1 MSRVRATTTVV
12 GAFLFLV
19 AGAVSA
25 GAQTETGTV
34 TLEASA
40 TKIVFGNDVRLSGST
55 SPATGGETIEIRDA
69 SDAVVGTATTGA
81 AGNFSLTLRPDG
93 SETYRA
99 VSGSATSDPVTVK
112 VRAIVTVRMTE
123 ARLFDDVVVRG
134 TVKPARPGRRVD
146 VALIANGRVVQDRR
160 VEMGSAGGFETTFR
174 VMQPG
179 TIRAR
184 ASFATDDLIR
194 GTSVTAGDATP
205 LPSLR
210 SGSRGLFVQLLED
223 RLVELNYRLAG
234 ARDGHYDFRTA
245 DAVVAFHK
253 VQRMSRVFSVSAATW
268 RALADPVRPR
278 PRRDWRGFHIE
289 VDQTRQVLYTVRD
302 GEITNILHVST
313 GANGATRDGSFRVF
327 RKLAG
332 YSANRLYYP
341 SYFDGLRAL
350 HGWTEVPTYP
360 ASHGCVRIPYWNAI
374 WTYNQA
380 DFGTRVVVYH

>member
-1 MSRVRATTTVV
+1 MNGLRAIAAVTVTSV
-12 GAFLFLV
+12 FLV
-19 AGAVSA
+19 AGAVTASA
-25 GAQTETGTV
+25 QATETV
-34 TLEASA
+34 TLDASA
-40 TKIVFGNDVRLSGST
+40 TKIVFGDDVRLSGSI
-55 SPATGGETIEIRDA
+55 SPTTGGQPIEIRDS

-81 AGNFSLTLRPDG
+81 AGNFSLTLTPDA

-99 VSGSATSDPVTVK
+99 VWGSATSDPVTVR

-134 TVKPARPGRRVD
+134 TVRPARPGERVD
-146 VALIANGRVVQDRR
+146 VALLANGRVVQERR
-160 VEMGSAGGFETTFR
+160 VQMGSAGAFETRLR
-174 VMQPG
+174 VMAAG

-184 ASFATDDLIR
+184 GSFATDDLLR
-194 GTSVTAGDATP
+194 GTAVTSGDTTP

-210 SGSRGLFVQLLED
+210 SGSRGVFVELLEE
-223 RLVELNYRLAG
+223 RLVELDYRLA
-234 ARDGHYDFRTA
+234 AANDGRYDFRTA

>member
-1 MSRVRATTTVV
+1 MNVLRATAAVV
-12 GAFLFLV
+12 VAFVCLI
-19 AGAVSA
+19 AGALSA
-25 GAQTETGTV
+25 GAQEATESV

-40 TKIVFGNDVRLSGST
+40 STIVFGDDVRLSGST
-55 SPATGGETIEIRDA
+55 SPAAGGQTIEVRDS

-81 AGNFSLTLRPDG
+81 AGNFSLTLTPDG
-93 SETYRA
+93 SERYRA
-99 VSGSATSDPVTVK
+99 FWGAATSDPVAVG

-123 ARLFDDVVVRG
+123 ARLFDEVVVRG
-134 TVKPARPGRRVD
+134 TVEPARPGGRVD
-146 VALIANGRVVQDRR
+146 VALIANGRVVQERR
-160 VEMGSAGGFETTFR
+160 VEIGSAGGFETRLR
-174 VMQPG
+174 VMTPG

-184 ASFATDDLIR
+184 ASFATDDLLR
-194 GTSVTAGDATP
+194 GTAVTAGDTTP

-210 SGSRGLFVQLLED
+210 SGSRGMFVELLEE

-234 ARDGHYDFRTA
+234 ANDGVYDFRTA
-245 DAVVAFHK
+245 DAIVAFHK
-253 VQRMSRVFSVSAATW
+253 VQRTSRVFSVSTATW
-268 RALADPVRPR
+268 RALADPIRPR

-289 VDQTRQVLYTVRD
+289 VDQTRQVLYTIRD
-302 GEITNILHVST
+302 GEVTNILHVST
-313 GANGATRDGSFRVF
+313 GANGATRDGSFRVY

-374 WTYNQA
+374 WTYRQA

>member
-1 MSRVRATTTVV
+1 VSRLCTLTAVV
-12 GAFLFLV
+12 GAFGFLL

-25 GAQTETGTV
+25 GAQEATETV

-40 TKIVFGNDVRLSGST
+40 TKIVFGDDVTLSGSISPT
-55 SPATGGETIEIRDA
+55 SGGETIEIRDA

-81 AGNFSLTLRPDG
+81 AGNFSLAFPPDAT
-93 SETYRA
+93 EAYRA
-99 VSGSATSDPVTVK
+99 VWRTATSGGVTVK
-112 VRAIVTVRMTE
+112 VRAIVTVRMT
-123 ARLFDDVVVRG
+123 AVRLFDDVVVRG
-134 TVKPARPGRRVD
+134 TVEPARPGLRVD
-146 VALIANGRVVQDRR
+146 VALLANGRIVQERR
-160 VEMGSAGGFETTFR
+160 VEMGSGGGFTTRFR

-179 TIRAR
+179 TVRAR
-184 ASFATDDLIR
+184 ASFATDDLLR

-210 SGSRGLFVQLLED
+210 SGSRGIFVELVED

-234 ARDGHYDFRTA
+234 ANDGHYDFRTA

-253 VQRMSRVFSVSAATW
+253 VQRMDRVFSVSTATW

-313 GANGATRDGSFRVF
+313 GANGATRDGSFRVY

-332 YSANRLYYP
+332 HSANRLYYP

-380 DFGTRVVVYH
+380 DYGTRVVVYH